1 MATFGERF
9 KFLRTEMN
17 LTQDELV
24 DKFNTTYNT
33 NFNKST
39 LSQYENDKRKPE
51 INSLEKWA
59 EFFGVSIDYLLGKSD
74 IKDIEIDDDIRYI
87 QRARDKMPPKDKDKM
102 MKVLEA
108 MFDDYFD

>member
-51 INSLEKWA
+51 INSLEKWS

-74 IKDIEIDDDIRYI
+74 VKDIEIDDEIMCI
-87 QRARDKMPPKDKDKM
+87 QRARDKMSSEDRKKM
-102 MKVLEA
+102 MTVMKTI
-108 MFDDYFD
+108 FDDYFD